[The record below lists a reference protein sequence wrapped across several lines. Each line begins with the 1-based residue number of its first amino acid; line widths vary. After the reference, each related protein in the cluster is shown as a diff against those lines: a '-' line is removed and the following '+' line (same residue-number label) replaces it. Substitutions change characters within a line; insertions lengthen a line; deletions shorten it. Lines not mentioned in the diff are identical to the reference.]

1 MGAWCQC
8 VFVVFGIKCWCIL
21 YFNSN
26 SEYQD
31 MAYFQ
36 ILYFLIGYIALNVD
50 GEIIDSVF
58 DAVRKDDVGK
68 ITSILNE
75 NRDMLGTFINTRDK
89 SSGQTPL
96 MMAVLMGKVEIVKL
110 LLAEDAVDVTVPEKD
125 GYTPFHGAGFQG
137 RAEIAKLLLQD
148 KRKIDPN
155 KKHKDGFTPM
165 HRACWG
171 QEKRHTDTVAM
182 FIEVGH
188 VPWDQKTSQG
198 KTCMDIT
205 HNSGTKKW
213 LKKWSA
219 KSKDD
224 L

>member
-1 MGAWCQC
+1 MTNLKILCFLLG
-8 VFVVFGIKCWCIL
+8 FVACT
-21 YFNSN
+21 
-26 SEYQD
+26 
-31 MAYFQ
+31 A
-36 ILYFLIGYIALNVD
+36 D
-50 GEIIDSVF
+50 GEIIDDVF
-58 DAVRKDDVGK
+58 EAVRKNDIEK

-75 NRDMLGTFINTRDK
+75 NRDTLTSFINIRDK

-96 MMAVLMGKVEIVKL
+96 MMSVLMGKVDIVKL

>member
-1 MGAWCQC
+1 MGSVCSWHS
-8 VFVVFGIKCWCIL
+8 VSTENVNEL
-21 YFNSN
+21 LLTLPFNSEN
-26 SEYQD
+26 ETEMKYEIFS
-31 MAYFQ
+31 
-36 ILYFLIGYIALNVD
+36 FLIGFIFSCVE
-50 GEIIDSVF
+50 GEIIDDVF
-58 DAVRKDDVGK
+58 DAVRKDDVE
-68 ITSILNE
+68 E
-75 NRDMLGTFINTRDK
+75 NKDKLGTFINIRDK
-89 SSGQTPL
+89 NSGQTPL
-96 MMAVLMGKVEIVKL
+96 MMSVLMGKVQIVKL

-148 KRKIDPN
+148 KRNIDPN
-155 KKHKDGFTPM
+155 QKHKDGFTPM

-182 FIEVGH
+182 FVEVGNG
-188 VPWDQKTSQG
+188 PWDQKTSKG

-213 LKKWSA
+213 LKMWA
-219 KSKDD
+219 NNKSKQD

>member
-1 MGAWCQC
+1 MKL
-8 VFVVFGIKCWCIL
+8 VVFSL
-21 YFNSN
+21 V
-26 SEYQD
+26 
-31 MAYFQ
+31 
-36 ILYFLIGYIALNVD
+36 FLGGLVKTDKVGDA
-50 GEIIDSVF
+50 F
-58 DAVRKDDVGK
+58 DAVRKDDPVKMKK
-68 ITSILNE
+68 ILEDNKDSLE
-75 NRDMLGTFINTRDK
+75 SFINTRDRN
-89 SSGQTPL
+89 SGQTPL

-110 LLAEDAVDVTVPEKD
+110 LLGEDAVDVTIPEKD

-137 RAEIAKLLLQD
+137 RAEIAQFLLAD

-155 KKHKDGFTPM
+155 QKHEDGFTPL

-182 FIEVGH
+182 FIEVGQ
-188 VPWDQKTSQG
+188 VPWDQKTSKG

-213 LKKWSA
+213 LKKWSK
-219 KSKDD
+219 KSKED

>member
-1 MGAWCQC
+1 MKL
-8 VFVVFGIKCWCIL
+8 VVFSL
-21 YFNSN
+21 V
-26 SEYQD
+26 
-31 MAYFQ
+31 
-36 ILYFLIGYIALNVD
+36 FLGGLVKTDKIGDA
-50 GEIIDSVF
+50 F
-58 DAVRKDDVGK
+58 DAVRKDDPVKMKK
-68 ITSILNE
+68 ILEDNKDSLE
-75 NRDMLGTFINTRDK
+75 SFINTRDRN
-89 SSGQTPL
+89 SGQTPL

-110 LLAEDAVDVTVPEKD
+110 LLGEDAVDVTIPEKD

-137 RAEIAKLLLQD
+137 RAEIAQFLLAD

-155 KKHKDGFTPM
+155 QKHEDGFTPL

-182 FIEVGH
+182 FIEVGQ
-188 VPWDQKTSQG
+188 VPWDQKTSKG

-213 LKKWSA
+213 LKKWSK
-219 KSKDD
+219 KSKED